1 MVSQMAKTKNKKPV
15 IGRILRYTKPCA
27 ALVAPAVI
35 AAVVSVLLS
44 LYTPVLVG
52 RGIDYI
58 IGKNNVNFDGVKHYV
73 LMITVTVALSALFSW
88 VMSYCT
94 YKITYRAVSDM
105 RCELYEKLN
114 NVPLNY
120 IDSTSRGDII
130 ARMSVDIETV
140 SDGMLQ
146 SFSQFLTGIVTI
158 FGTIAFMLRINVKIA
173 LVVIFITPLSLF
185 VAAFITKLC
194 HDKFREQSA
203 VRGELSGCIEELVGG
218 QKIVKAFSYEDRAQ
232 ERFEE
237 INGRLYKCGVLAQF
251 YSALTNPCTRFVNGI
266 VYAAAGI
273 FGAISVISGGP
284 MSVGQISAFLSY
296 ANQYTKPFNEITG
309 VITELQ
315 AAFASARRVF
325 AVLDETE
332 EVPEKEPPAPA
343 VADGNVEIKNVT
355 FSYKPEQKLLEN
367 VTVSVKKG
375 QRAAIVG
382 PTGCGKTTLINL
394 LMRFYDVRD
403 GAIEVGGEDIRNMRR
418 SELRA
423 MYGMVLQDTWI
434 YTGTIRENI
443 AYGKPD
449 ATEEEIIAAAK
460 MCHCHSFIR
469 RMPDGYD
476 TMVSEDGGNLS
487 QGQKQLLCIC
497 RVMLTNPPMLIL
509 DEATSSIDTRTELKI
524 QSAFAKLMKGKTSFI
539 IAHRLSTIRD
549 ADVILVMKDGNIIE
563 QGNHESLL
571 EKGGFYANLY
581 NSQFDHGTPAG

>member
-1 MVSQMAKTKNKKPV
+1 MQNEKKPV

-27 ALVAPAVI
+27 GLVVPAVL
-35 AAVVSVLLS
+35 AAVVSVALS
-44 LYTPVLVG
+44 LYTPILVG

-58 IGKNNVNFDGVKHYV
+58 IGKNNVDFDGVKRYV
-73 LMITVTVALSALFSW
+73 LLIAATVVLSAVFNW

-105 RCELYEKLN
+105 RAELYAKLN
-114 NVPLNY
+114 KLPLGY
-120 IDSTSRGDII
+120 IDSTPHGDVI

-140 SDGMLQ
+140 SDGLLQ
-146 SFSQFLTGIVTI
+146 CFSQFLTGIVTI
-158 FGTIAFMLRINVKIA
+158 VGTIIFMLRINVRIA
-173 LVVIFITPLSLF
+173 VVVILITPLSLF

-218 QKIVKAFSYEDRAQ
+218 QKIVKAFAYEDRAQ
-232 ERFEE
+232 TRFEE

-251 YSALTNPCTRFVNGI
+251 YSALTNPCTRFVNGL
-266 VYAAAGI
+266 VYAATGI
-273 FGAISVISGGP
+273 FGAVSVINGGS
-284 MSVGQISAFLSY
+284 MSVGQIATFLSY

-325 AVLDETE
+325 EVLDGTE
-332 EVPEKEPPAPA
+332 ETPEKDPPAAANP
-343 VADGNVEIKNVT
+343 DGRVRIENVG
-355 FSYKPEQKLLEN
+355 FSYKPGQKLLEN
-367 VTVSVKKG
+367 VSLDVKPG
-375 QRAAIVG
+375 QRIAVVG

-394 LMRFYDVRD
+394 LMRFYDVRE
-403 GAIEVGGEDIRNMRR
+403 GSIKVGGEDVRDMRR
-418 SELRA
+418 GDLRA

-434 YTGTIRENI
+434 FTGTIRENI
-443 AYGKPD
+443 AYGKPE
-449 ATEEEIIAAAK
+449 ATEEEILAAAK

-469 RMPDGYD
+469 RMPNGYD
-476 TMVSEDGGNLS
+476 TMVSEDGGSLS
-487 QGQKQLLCIC
+487 QGQKQLLCIA

-509 DEATSSIDTRTELKI
+509 DEATSSIDTRTEQKI

-581 NSQFDHGTPAG
+581 NSQFEHA

>member
-1 MVSQMAKTKNKKPV
+1 MAKASGKKPV

-58 IGKNNVNFDGVKHYV
+58 IGKNNVDFDGVKHYV
-73 LMITVTVALSALFSW
+73 LMIAVTVALSAVFSW

-114 NVPLNY
+114 RVPLNY

-146 SFSQFLTGIVTI
+146 CFSQFLTGIVTI

-173 LVVIFITPLSLF
+173 LVVILITPLSLF

-273 FGAISVISGGP
+273 FGAISVISGGS

-325 AVLDETE
+325 AVLDEAE
-332 EVPEKEPPAPA
+332 EIPEKEPPAPA
-343 VADGNVEIKNVT
+343 NADGNVEIKNVT
-355 FSYKPEQKLLEN
+355 FSYKPGQKLLEN
-367 VTVSVKKG
+367 VNVSVKTG

-394 LMRFYDVRD
+394 LMRFYDVRE
-403 GAIEVGGEDIRNMRR
+403 GVIKVGGEDIRNMRR

-469 RMPDGYD
+469 RMPEGYD

-563 QGNHESLL
+563 QGDHESLL

-581 NSQFDHGTPAG
+581 NSQFEQA

>member
-1 MVSQMAKTKNKKPV
+1 MSGKSKKKPV
-15 IGRILRYTKPCA
+15 IGRILGYTKPCA
-27 ALVAPAVI
+27 ALLAPAVI

-58 IGKNNVNFDGVKHYV
+58 VGENNVDFEGVKRYV
-73 LMITVTVALSALFSW
+73 LMIAVTVALSAVFSW

-94 YKITYRAVSDM
+94 YKVTYRAISDL

-114 NVPLNY
+114 KVPLNY
-120 IDSTSRGDII
+120 IDSSSRGDII
-130 ARMSVDIETV
+130 SRMSVDVEQI

-146 SFSQFLTGIVTI
+146 CFSQFLTGIVTI

-173 LVVIFITPLSLF
+173 LAVILITPLSIF

-232 ERFEE
+232 ARFEE

-273 FGAISVISGGP
+273 FGAVSVISGGA

-325 AVLDETE
+325 AVLDEAE

-343 VADGNVEIKNVT
+343 NADGNVEIKDVT
-355 FSYKPEQKLLEN
+355 FSYKPDQRLLEN
-367 VTVSVKKG
+367 VNVSVKNG
-375 QRAAIVG
+375 QRVAIVG

-394 LMRFYDVRD
+394 LMRFYDVLE
-403 GAIEVGGEDIRNMRR
+403 GGIEVGGEDIRDMRR

-443 AYGKPD
+443 AYGKPN
-449 ATEEEIIAAAK
+449 ATEEEIVAAAK

-469 RMPDGYD
+469 RMPEGYD
-476 TMVSEDGGNLS
+476 TVVSEDGGNLS

-497 RVMLTNPPMLIL
+497 RVMLTDPPMLIL
-509 DEATSSIDTRTELKI
+509 DEATSSIDTRTEQKI

-581 NSQFDHGTPAG
+581 NSQFEQA

>member
-1 MVSQMAKTKNKKPV
+1 MSGRSRKNPV
-15 IGRILRYTKPCA
+15 AGRILRYTKPCA
-27 ALVAPAVI
+27 VLLAPAVL
-35 AAVVSVLLS
+35 AAVISVLLS

-58 IGKNNVNFDGVKHYV
+58 IGENNVDFDGVKRYV
-73 LMITVTVALSALFSW
+73 LMIAVTVALSAVFSW

-94 YKITYRAVSDM
+94 YKITYRAVSDL

-114 NVPLNY
+114 KVPLNY

-130 ARMSVDIETV
+130 ACMSVDIETV

-146 SFSQFLTGIVTI
+146 CFSQFLTGIVTI

-173 LVVIFITPLSLF
+173 LAVILITPLSIF

-266 VYAAAGI
+266 VYAAAGV
-273 FGAISVISGGP
+273 FGAVSVISGGA

-325 AVLDETE
+325 AVLDEAE

-343 VADGNVEIKNVT
+343 NADGKVDIKNVS
-355 FSYKPEQKLLEN
+355 FSYKPDQKLLEN
-367 VTVSVKKG
+367 VNVSVKNG
-375 QRAAIVG
+375 QRVAIVG

-394 LMRFYDVRD
+394 LMRFYDVRE
-403 GAIEVGGEDIRNMRR
+403 GVIEVGGEDIRNMRR

-449 ATEEEIIAAAK
+449 AAEEEIIAAAK

-469 RMPDGYD
+469 RMPEGYD
-476 TMVSEDGGNLS
+476 TVVSEDGGNLS

-509 DEATSSIDTRTELKI
+509 DEATSSIDTRTEQKI

-549 ADVILVMKDGNIIE
+549 ADVILVMNDGNIIE
-563 QGNHESLL
+563 QGDHESLL

-581 NSQFDHGTPAG
+581 NSQFDRGAPAG

>member
-1 MVSQMAKTKNKKPV
+1 MSKHNDKQPV
-15 IGRILRYTKPCA
+15 IGRLLSYTKPCA
-27 ALVAPAVI
+27 ALLVPAVLS
-35 AAVVSVLLS
+35 AVISVLLS
-44 LYTPVLVG
+44 LYTPILIG
-52 RGIDYI
+52 KGIDYI
-58 IGKNNVNFDGVKHYV
+58 IGENNVDFNGVRRYV
-73 LMITVTVALSALFSW
+73 LLIAGTVLLSALFSW

-94 YKITYRAVSDM
+94 YKITYRAVSDI
-105 RCELYEKLN
+105 RCDLYEKLN
-114 NVPLNY
+114 RVPLSY
-120 IDSTSRGDII
+120 IDGSSRGDII
-130 ARMSVDIETV
+130 SRMSADTETI

-158 FGTIAFMLRINVKIA
+158 FGTIGFMLSINVKIA
-173 LVVIFITPLSLF
+173 LAVILITPLSIF

-194 HDKFREQSA
+194 RDKFREQSA
-203 VRGELSGCIEELVGG
+203 IRGELSGCIEELVGG

-266 VYAAAGI
+266 VYAAAGV
-273 FGAISVISGGP
+273 FGAISVISGAAGA
-284 MSVGQISAFLSY
+284 MSVGQIETFLIY

-325 AVLDETE
+325 AVLDEAE
-332 EVPEKEPPAPA
+332 EIPEKEPPAPA
-343 VADGNVEIKNVT
+343 NPVGTVEIRDVS
-355 FSYKPEQKLLEN
+355 FSYKPEQKLLEH
-367 VTVSVKKG
+367 VKLSVKPG
-375 QRAAIVG
+375 QRIAIVG

-394 LMRFYDVRD
+394 LMRFYDVRE
-403 GAIEVGGEDIRNMRR
+403 GSILTGGSDVRDMRR

-434 YTGTIRENI
+434 FTGTIRENI

-449 ATEEEIIAAAK
+449 ATEEEIVNAAK

-469 RMPDGYD
+469 RLPNGYD
-476 TMVSEDGGNLS
+476 TVVSEDGGTLS
-487 QGQKQLLCIC
+487 QGQKQLLCIA

-563 QGNHESLL
+563 QGSHDTLL
-571 EKGGFYANLY
+571 EQNGFYAKLY
-581 NSQFDHGTPAG
+581 NSQFAN

>member
-1 MVSQMAKTKNKKPV
+1 MSKHNDKQPV
-15 IGRILRYTKPCA
+15 IGRLLRYTKPCA
-27 ALVAPAVI
+27 ALLVPAILSAVI
-35 AAVVSVLLS
+35 SVLLS
-44 LYTPVLVG
+44 LYTPILIG

-58 IGKNNVNFDGVKHYV
+58 IGENNVDFDGVKRYV
-73 LMITVTVALSALFSW
+73 LLIAGTVLLSSVFSW

-94 YKITYRAVSDM
+94 YKITYRAVSDI
-105 RCELYEKLN
+105 RCDLYEKLN
-114 NVPLNY
+114 RVPLSY
-120 IDSTSRGDII
+120 IDGSSRGDII
-130 ARMSVDIETV
+130 SRMSADTETI

-158 FGTIAFMLRINVKIA
+158 FGTIGFMLSINVKIA
-173 LVVIFITPLSLF
+173 LAVILITPLSIF

-194 HDKFREQSA
+194 RDKFREQSA
-203 VRGELSGCIEELVGG
+203 IRGELSGCIEELVGG

-266 VYAAAGI
+266 VYAAAGV
-273 FGAISVISGGP
+273 FGAISVISGAAGA
-284 MSVGQISAFLSY
+284 MSVGQIETFLIY

-325 AVLDETE
+325 AVLDEAE
-332 EVPEKEPPAPA
+332 EIPEKEPPAPA
-343 VADGNVEIKNVT
+343 NPVGTVEIRDVS
-355 FSYKPEQKLLEN
+355 FSYKPEQRLLEHVN
-367 VTVSVKKG
+367 LSVKPG
-375 QRAAIVG
+375 QRIAIVG

-394 LMRFYDVRD
+394 LMRFYDVRE
-403 GAIEVGGEDIRNMRR
+403 GSILTGGSDVRDMRR

-434 YTGTIRENI
+434 FTGTIRENI

-449 ATEEEIIAAAK
+449 ATEEEIVNAAK

-469 RMPDGYD
+469 RLPNGYD
-476 TMVSEDGGNLS
+476 TVVSEDGGTLS
-487 QGQKQLLCIC
+487 QGQKQLLCIA

-563 QGNHESLL
+563 QGSHDALL
-571 EKGGFYANLY
+571 EQNGFYAKLY
-581 NSQFDHGTPAG
+581 NSQFAN

>member
-1 MVSQMAKTKNKKPV
+1 MAKASGKKPV

-58 IGKNNVNFDGVKHYV
+58 IGKNNVDFDGVKHYV
-73 LMITVTVALSALFSW
+73 LMIAVTVALSAVFSW

-114 NVPLNY
+114 RVPLNY

-146 SFSQFLTGIVTI
+146 CFSQFLTGIVTI

-173 LVVIFITPLSLF
+173 LVVILITPLSLF

-273 FGAISVISGGP
+273 FGAISVISGGS

-325 AVLDETE
+325 AVLDEAE
-332 EVPEKEPPAPA
+332 EIPEKEPPAPA
-343 VADGNVEIKNVT
+343 NADGNVEIKNVT
-355 FSYKPEQKLLEN
+355 FSYKPGQKLLEN
-367 VTVSVKKG
+367 VNVSVKTG

-394 LMRFYDVRD
+394 LMRFYDVRE
-403 GAIEVGGEDIRNMRR
+403 GVIEVSGEDIRNMRR

-469 RMPDGYD
+469 RMPEGYD
-476 TMVSEDGGNLS
+476 TVVSEDGGNLS

-563 QGNHESLL
+563 QGDHESLL

-581 NSQFDHGTPAG
+581 NSQFEQA

>member
-1 MVSQMAKTKNKKPV
+1 MAEAENKKPV
-15 IGRILRYTKPCA
+15 VGRILSYTKPCA
-27 ALVAPAVI
+27 ALLAPAVI

-58 IGKNNVNFDGVKHYV
+58 IGENNVDFDGVKRYV
-73 LMITVTVALSALFSW
+73 FLIAVTVALSAVFSW

-94 YKITYRAVSDM
+94 YKITYRAVSDL

-114 NVPLNY
+114 KVPLNY

-146 SFSQFLTGIVTI
+146 CFSQFLTGIVTI

-173 LVVIFITPLSLF
+173 LAVILITPLSIF

-266 VYAAAGI
+266 VYAAAGV
-273 FGAISVISGGP
+273 FGAVSVISGGA

-325 AVLDETE
+325 AVLDEAE
-332 EVPEKEPPAPA
+332 EIPEKEPPAPA
-343 VADGNVEIKNVT
+343 NADGKVDIKNVS
-355 FSYKPEQKLLEN
+355 FSYKPDQKLLEN
-367 VTVSVKKG
+367 VNVSVKNG
-375 QRAAIVG
+375 QRVAIVG

-394 LMRFYDVRD
+394 LMRFYDVRE
-403 GAIEVGGEDIRNMRR
+403 GVIEVGGEDIRNMRR

-469 RMPDGYD
+469 RMPEGYD
-476 TMVSEDGGNLS
+476 TVVSEDGGNLS

-509 DEATSSIDTRTELKI
+509 DEATSSIDTRTEQKI

-563 QGNHESLL
+563 QGDHESLL

-581 NSQFDHGTPAG
+581 NSQFDRA

>member
-1 MVSQMAKTKNKKPV
+1 MVSQMAETKNKKPV

-27 ALVAPAVI
+27 ALVAPAVT

-58 IGKNNVNFDGVKHYV
+58 IGKNNVDFAGVKHYV
-73 LMITVTVALSALFSW
+73 LMIAVTVALSALFSW

-146 SFSQFLTGIVTI
+146 CFSQFLTGIVTI

-325 AVLDETE
+325 AVLDEAE

-343 VADGNVEIKNVT
+343 NADGNVEIKNVT
-355 FSYKPEQKLLEN
+355 FSYKPGQKLLEN
-367 VTVSVKKG
+367 VNVSVKTG

-394 LMRFYDVRD
+394 LMRFYDVRE
-403 GAIEVGGEDIRNMRR
+403 GVIEAGGEDIRNMRR

-476 TMVSEDGGNLS
+476 TIVSEDGGNLS

-581 NSQFDHGTPAG
+581 NSQFDRGIPAG

>member
-1 MVSQMAKTKNKKPV
+1 MSGRSRKNPV
-15 IGRILRYTKPCA
+15 AGRILRYTKPCA
-27 ALVAPAVI
+27 ALLAPAVL
-35 AAVVSVLLS
+35 AAVISVLLS

-58 IGKNNVNFDGVKHYV
+58 IGENNVDFDGVKRYV
-73 LMITVTVALSALFSW
+73 FMIAVTVALSAVFSW

-94 YKITYRAVSDM
+94 YKITYRAVSDL

-114 NVPLNY
+114 KVPLNY

-146 SFSQFLTGIVTI
+146 CFSQFLTGIVTI

-173 LVVIFITPLSLF
+173 LAVILITPLSIF

-266 VYAAAGI
+266 VYAAAGV
-273 FGAISVISGGP
+273 FGAVSVISGGA

-325 AVLDETE
+325 AVLDEAE
-332 EVPEKEPPAPA
+332 EIPEKETPAPA
-343 VADGNVEIKNVT
+343 NADGKVDIKNVS
-355 FSYKPEQKLLEN
+355 FSYKPDQKLLEN
-367 VTVSVKKG
+367 VNVSVKKG
-375 QRAAIVG
+375 QRVAIVG

-394 LMRFYDVRD
+394 LMRFYDVRE
-403 GAIEVGGEDIRNMRR
+403 GVIEVGGEDIRNMRR

-469 RMPDGYD
+469 RMPEGYD
-476 TMVSEDGGNLS
+476 TVVSEDGGNLS

-509 DEATSSIDTRTELKI
+509 DEATSSIDTRTEQKI

-563 QGNHESLL
+563 QGDHESLL

-581 NSQFDHGTPAG
+581 NSQFDRA

>member
-1 MVSQMAKTKNKKPV
+1 MAKASGKKPV

-58 IGKNNVNFDGVKHYV
+58 IGKNNVDFAGVKHYV
-73 LMITVTVALSALFSW
+73 LMITVTVALSAAFSW

-114 NVPLNY
+114 RVPLNY
-120 IDSTSRGDII
+120 IDSASKGDII

-146 SFSQFLTGIVTI
+146 CFSQFLTGIVTI

-173 LVVIFITPLSLF
+173 LVVILITPLSLF

-273 FGAISVISGGP
+273 FGAISVISGGS

-325 AVLDETE
+325 AVLDEAE

-343 VADGNVEIKNVT
+343 NADGNVEIKNVT
-355 FSYKPEQKLLEN
+355 FSYKPGQKLLEN
-367 VTVSVKKG
+367 VNVSVKTG

-394 LMRFYDVRD
+394 LMRFYDVRE
-403 GAIEVGGEDIRNMRR
+403 GVIEAGGEDIRNMRR

-469 RMPDGYD
+469 RMPEGYD
-476 TMVSEDGGNLS
+476 TVVSEDGGNLS

-563 QGNHESLL
+563 QGDHESLL

-581 NSQFDHGTPAG
+581 NSQFEQA

>member
-1 MVSQMAKTKNKKPV
+1 MAKTKNKKPV

-146 SFSQFLTGIVTI
+146 CFSQFLTGIVTI

-203 VRGELSGCIEELVGG
+203 VRGLS
-218 QKIVKAFSYEDRAQ
+218 
-232 ERFEE
+232 
-237 INGRLYKCGVLAQF
+237 
-251 YSALTNPCTRFVNGI
+251 
-266 VYAAAGI
+266 
-273 FGAISVISGGP
+273 
-284 MSVGQISAFLSY
+284 
-296 ANQYTKPFNEITG
+296 
-309 VITELQ
+309 
-315 AAFASARRVF
+315 
-325 AVLDETE
+325 
-332 EVPEKEPPAPA
+332 
-343 VADGNVEIKNVT
+343 
-355 FSYKPEQKLLEN
+355 
-367 VTVSVKKG
+367 
-375 QRAAIVG
+375 
-382 PTGCGKTTLINL
+382 LIH
-394 LMRFYDVRD
+394 
-403 GAIEVGGEDIRNMRR
+403 I
-418 SELRA
+418 
-423 MYGMVLQDTWI
+423 
-434 YTGTIRENI
+434 
-443 AYGKPD
+443 
-449 ATEEEIIAAAK
+449 
-460 MCHCHSFIR
+460 
-469 RMPDGYD
+469 
-476 TMVSEDGGNLS
+476 
-487 QGQKQLLCIC
+487 
-497 RVMLTNPPMLIL
+497 
-509 DEATSSIDTRTELKI
+509 
-524 QSAFAKLMKGKTSFI
+524 
-539 IAHRLSTIRD
+539 
-549 ADVILVMKDGNIIE
+549 
-563 QGNHESLL
+563 
-571 EKGGFYANLY
+571 
-581 NSQFDHGTPAG
+581 

>member
-1 MVSQMAKTKNKKPV
+1 MSGKSNKKPV
-15 IGRILRYTKPCA
+15 IGRILGYTKPCA
-27 ALVAPAVI
+27 ALLAPAVI

-58 IGKNNVNFDGVKHYV
+58 VGENNVDFDGVKRYV
-73 LMITVTVALSALFSW
+73 LMIAVTVALSAMFSW

-94 YKITYRAVSDM
+94 YKVTYRAVSDL

-114 NVPLNY
+114 KVPLNY
-120 IDSTSRGDII
+120 IDSSSRGDII
-130 ARMSVDIETV
+130 SRMSVDVEQI

-146 SFSQFLTGIVTI
+146 CFSQFLTGIVTI

-173 LVVIFITPLSLF
+173 LAVILITPLSIF

-232 ERFEE
+232 ARFEE

-273 FGAISVISGGP
+273 FGAISVISGGA

-325 AVLDETE
+325 AVLDEAE

-343 VADGNVEIKNVT
+343 NADGNVEIKNVT
-355 FSYKPEQKLLEN
+355 FFYKPDQKLLEN
-367 VTVSVKKG
+367 VNVSVKNG
-375 QRAAIVG
+375 QRVAIVG

-394 LMRFYDVRD
+394 LMRFYDVLE
-403 GAIEVGGEDIRNMRR
+403 GEIEVGGEDIRDMRR

-443 AYGKPD
+443 AYGKPN
-449 ATEEEIIAAAK
+449 ATEEEIVAAAK

-469 RMPDGYD
+469 RMPEGYD
-476 TMVSEDGGNLS
+476 TVVSEDGGNLS

-497 RVMLTNPPMLIL
+497 RVMLTDPPMLIL
-509 DEATSSIDTRTELKI
+509 DEATSSIDTRTEQKI

-581 NSQFDHGTPAG
+581 NSQFEQA

>member
-1 MVSQMAKTKNKKPV
+1 
-15 IGRILRYTKPCA
+15 
-27 ALVAPAVI
+27 
-35 AAVVSVLLS
+35 
-44 LYTPVLVG
+44 
-52 RGIDYI
+52 
-58 IGKNNVNFDGVKHYV
+58 
-73 LMITVTVALSALFSW
+73 
-88 VMSYCT
+88 
-94 YKITYRAVSDM
+94 
-105 RCELYEKLN
+105 
-114 NVPLNY
+114 
-120 IDSTSRGDII
+120 RGDII
-130 ARMSVDIETV
+130 SRMSVDVEQI

-146 SFSQFLTGIVTI
+146 CFSQFLTGIVTI

-173 LVVIFITPLSLF
+173 LAVILITPLSIF

-232 ERFEE
+232 ARFEE

-273 FGAISVISGGP
+273 FGAVSVISGGA

-325 AVLDETE
+325 AVLDEAE

-343 VADGNVEIKNVT
+343 NADGNVEIKNVT
-355 FSYKPEQKLLEN
+355 FSYKPGQKLLEN
-367 VTVSVKKG
+367 VNVSVKNG
-375 QRAAIVG
+375 QRVAIVG

-394 LMRFYDVRD
+394 LMRFYDVRE
-403 GAIEVGGEDIRNMRR
+403 GGIEVGGEDIRDMRR

-449 ATEEEIIAAAK
+449 ATEEEIVAAAK

-469 RMPDGYD
+469 RMPEGYD
-476 TMVSEDGGNLS
+476 TVVSEDGGNLS

-497 RVMLTNPPMLIL
+497 RVMLTDPPMLIL
-509 DEATSSIDTRTELKI
+509 DEATSSIDTRTEQKI

-581 NSQFDHGTPAG
+581 NSQFEQA

>member
-1 MVSQMAKTKNKKPV
+1 MSKHNDRQPV
-15 IGRILRYTKPCA
+15 IGRLLRYTKPCA
-27 ALVAPAVI
+27 ALLVPAVLS
-35 AAVVSVLLS
+35 AVISVLLS
-44 LYTPVLVG
+44 LYTPILIG

-58 IGKNNVNFDGVKHYV
+58 IGEGNVDFDGVKRYILLIAGTVV
-73 LMITVTVALSALFSW
+73 LSSVFSW

-94 YKITYRAVSDM
+94 YKITYRAVSDI
-105 RCELYEKLN
+105 RCDLYEKLN
-114 NVPLNY
+114 RVPLSY
-120 IDSTSRGDII
+120 IDGSSRGDII
-130 ARMSVDIETV
+130 SRMSADTETV

-146 SFSQFLTGIVTI
+146 CFSQFLTGIVTI
-158 FGTIAFMLRINVKIA
+158 FGTIGFMLRINVSIA
-173 LVVIFITPLSLF
+173 LAVILITPLSIF

-194 HDKFREQSA
+194 RDKFREQSA
-203 VRGELSGCIEELVGG
+203 IRGELSGCIEELVGG

-232 ERFEE
+232 KRFEE

-273 FGAISVISGGP
+273 FGAVSVISGAPGA
-284 MSVGQISAFLSY
+284 MSVGQIATFLSY

-315 AAFASARRVF
+315 AAFASARRIF
-325 AVLDETE
+325 AVLDEE
-332 EVPEKEPPAPA
+332 EEIPEKEPPAPA
-343 VADGNVEIKNVT
+343 NPVGTVEIRDVS
-355 FSYKPEQKLLEN
+355 FSYKPEQKLLEHVN
-367 VTVSVKKG
+367 LSVKPG
-375 QRAAIVG
+375 QRIAIVG

-394 LMRFYDVRD
+394 LMRFYDVRE
-403 GAIEVGGEDIRNMRR
+403 GSILTGGSDVRDMRR

-434 YTGTIRENI
+434 FTGTIRENI

-449 ATEEEIIAAAK
+449 AAEEEIVNAAK

-469 RMPDGYD
+469 RLPNGYD
-476 TMVSEDGGNLS
+476 TVVSEDGGTLS
-487 QGQKQLLCIC
+487 QGQKQLLCIA

-563 QGNHESLL
+563 QGSHDALL
-571 EKGGFYANLY
+571 EQNGFYAKLY
-581 NSQFDHGTPAG
+581 NSQFAN

>member
-1 MVSQMAKTKNKKPV
+1 MSGKSNKKPV
-15 IGRILRYTKPCA
+15 IGRILGYTKPCA
-27 ALVAPAVI
+27 ALLAPAVI

-58 IGKNNVNFDGVKHYV
+58 IGENNVDFEGVKRYV
-73 LMITVTVALSALFSW
+73 LMIAATVALSAVFSW

-94 YKITYRAVSDM
+94 YKVTYRAVSDL

-114 NVPLNY
+114 KVPLNY
-120 IDSTSRGDII
+120 IDSSSRGDII
-130 ARMSVDIETV
+130 SRMSVDVEQI

-146 SFSQFLTGIVTI
+146 CFSQFLTGIVTI

-173 LVVIFITPLSLF
+173 LAVILITPLSIF

-232 ERFEE
+232 ARFEE

-273 FGAISVISGGP
+273 FGAISVISGGA

-325 AVLDETE
+325 AVLDEAE
-332 EVPEKEPPAPA
+332 EIPEKEPPAPA
-343 VADGNVEIKNVT
+343 NADGNVEIKNVT
-355 FSYKPEQKLLEN
+355 FSYKPDQKLLEN
-367 VTVSVKKG
+367 VNVSVKTG
-375 QRAAIVG
+375 QRVAIVG

-394 LMRFYDVRD
+394 LMRFYDVRE
-403 GAIEVGGEDIRNMRR
+403 GEIEVGGEDIRDMRR

-449 ATEEEIIAAAK
+449 ATEEEIVAAAK

-469 RMPDGYD
+469 RMPEGYD
-476 TMVSEDGGNLS
+476 TVVSEDGGNLS

-497 RVMLTNPPMLIL
+497 RVMLTDPPMLIL
-509 DEATSSIDTRTELKI
+509 DEATSSIDTRTEQKI

-581 NSQFDHGTPAG
+581 NSQFEQA